1 MSNQEINKNHDEFD
15 NANPSLSATNN
26 DSPSTGSSPSTC
38 ASASTGSSASAST
51 SASQEGSQEPCQ
63 DQADSL
69 DAPQFH
75 ESHEP
80 GQELC
85 QESGQDSTLE
95 PSSNNPG
102 DTKDEPKLEATA
114 QAEATAVAC
123 ANGSQESNARDTA
136 EDTVAGAAK
145 VAVGPDKD
153 GAKSDVAKAKP
164 MVSDEAS
171 QIKIE
176 GQDQSGDDS
185 NSQMDNGASFKIGDD
200 VSKFTGRPHISAE
213 ENQALAKGNR
223 FFHKALESS
232 ARARGDHYEPY
243 SLPAHMRAALAQ
255 IDMESAQ
262 ERMEERKKALE
273 EQGLDSSN
281 VTLETN
287 ILSKLHNL
295 SAEEQEELARNKDM
309 QEHINAGGARFYGK
323 YQNLLNKQAQAKEE
337 SRIKILRNIKLMG
350 IVMLG
355 LVGYI
360 AYNHFMV
367 DRNADSIE
375 TLKASLP
382 LVIDE
387 HTTMVRIDDRN
398 NNNFKIYF
406 EKDPAIFADYDEH
419 QKEAALDQFVKN
431 APGLCKNQ
439 LLRSII
445 VSGKK
450 VTVLLEASD
459 RSFFREFSVDKCPS
473 KDDAS

>member
-26 DSPSTGSSPSTC
+26 DSPSTGSSTDAS
-38 ASASTGSSASAST
+38 ASASTGAR
-51 SASQEGSQEPCQ
+51 QEGNQEPGQ

-69 DAPQFH
+69 DAPQVH
-75 ESHEP
+75 E
-80 GQELC
+80 GQEL
-85 QESGQDSTLE
+85 GQDSSLE
-95 PSSNNPG
+95 PISNTPD
-102 DTKDEPKLEATA
+102 DTQDEPKVEATA
-114 QAEATAVAC
+114 QADVVA
-123 ANGSQESNARDTA
+123 AKDAA
-136 EDTVAGAAK
+136 VAGAAEVLPAA
-145 VAVGPDKD
+145 VATGERERERQRE
-153 GAKSDVAKAKP
+153 G
-164 MVSDEAS
+164 
-171 QIKIE
+171 E
-176 GQDQSGDDS
+176 GQGQSGDDS
-185 NSQMDNGASFKIGDD
+185 NSQMANGASFKIGDD

-232 ARARGDHYEPY
+232 ARARGEHYEPY

-287 ILSKLHNL
+287 SLSKLHNL

-309 QEHINAGGARFYGK
+309 QDHINAGGARFYGK

-337 SRIKILRNIKLMG
+337 SRLKLLRNVKLMG

-387 HTTMVRIDDRN
+387 HTSLVRIDDR

>member
-26 DSPSTGSSPSTC
+26 DSPSTGSSPSTGAS
-38 ASASTGSSASAST
+38 ASASTG
-51 SASQEGSQEPCQ
+51 ASQAVC
-63 DQADSL
+63 
-69 DAPQFH
+69 
-75 ESHEP
+75 
-80 GQELC
+80 QEL
-85 QESGQDSTLE
+85 GQDSTLE
-95 PSSNNPG
+95 PISNTPE
-102 DTKDEPKLEATA
+102 DTQDEPKVEATA
-114 QAEATAVAC
+114 QADVVA
-123 ANGSQESNARDTA
+123 AKDAA
-136 EDTVAGAAK
+136 VAGAAEVLPAA
-145 VAVGPDKD
+145 VATG
-153 GAKSDVAKAKP
+153 
-164 MVSDEAS
+164 ER
-171 QIKIE
+171 E
-176 GQDQSGDDS
+176 GEGQSGDDS
-185 NSQMDNGASFKIGDD
+185 NSQMANGASFKIGDD

-287 ILSKLHNL
+287 SLSKLHNL

-309 QEHINAGGARFYGK
+309 QDHINAGGARFYGK

-337 SRIKILRNIKLMG
+337 SRLKLLRNVKLMG

-387 HTTMVRIDDRN
+387 HTSMVRIDDR

>member
-26 DSPSTGSSPSTC
+26 DSPSTGSSASTGSSPSTGSSAG
-38 ASASTGSSASAST
+38 ASASTG
-51 SASQEGSQEPCQ
+51 ASQDGSQE
-63 DQADSL
+63 L
-69 DAPQFH
+69 
-75 ESHEP
+75 
-80 GQELC
+80 
-85 QESGQDSTLE
+85 GQDSTLE
-95 PSSNNPG
+95 PISNTPE
-102 DTKDEPKLEATA
+102 DTQDEPKVEATA
-114 QAEATAVAC
+114 QADAVA
-123 ANGSQESNARDTA
+123 AKDAA
-136 EDTVAGAAK
+136 VAGAAEGLADAVVEA
-145 VAVGPDKD
+145 VATGERE
-153 GAKSDVAKAKP
+153 G
-164 MVSDEAS
+164 
-171 QIKIE
+171 E
-176 GQDQSGDDS
+176 GQGQSGDDS
-185 NSQMDNGASFKIGDD
+185 NSQMANGASFKIGDD

-287 ILSKLHNL
+287 SLSKLHNL

-309 QEHINAGGARFYGK
+309 QDHINAGGARFYGK

-337 SRIKILRNIKLMG
+337 SRLKLLRNVKLMG

-387 HTTMVRIDDRN
+387 HTSMVRIDDR

>member
-26 DSPSTGSSPSTC
+26 DSPSTGSSASTG
-38 ASASTGSSASAST
+38 ASDSASTG
-51 SASQEGSQEPCQ
+51 ASQAGSQE
-63 DQADSL
+63 L
-69 DAPQFH
+69 
-75 ESHEP
+75 
-80 GQELC
+80 
-85 QESGQDSTLE
+85 GQDSTLE
-95 PSSNNPG
+95 PISNTPE
-102 DTKDEPKLEATA
+102 DTQDEPKVEATA
-114 QAEATAVAC
+114 QGETTAVAS
-123 ANGSQESNARDTA
+123 ANGTEESTA
-136 EDTVAGAAK
+136 ENTVAGAAEGLPAA
-145 VAVGPDKD
+145 VATGERE
-153 GAKSDVAKAKP
+153 G
-164 MVSDEAS
+164 
-171 QIKIE
+171 E
-176 GQDQSGDDS
+176 GQGQSGDDS
-185 NSQMDNGASFKIGDD
+185 NSQMANGASFKIGDD

-287 ILSKLHNL
+287 SLSKLHNL

-309 QEHINAGGARFYGK
+309 QDHINAGGARFYGK

-337 SRIKILRNIKLMG
+337 SRLKLLRNVKLMG

-387 HTTMVRIDDRN
+387 HTSMVRIDDR

>member
-26 DSPSTGSSPSTC
+26 DSPSTGSSPSPSTG
-38 ASASTGSSASAST
+38 ASDSASTG
-51 SASQEGSQEPCQ
+51 ASQEGSQE
-63 DQADSL
+63 L
-69 DAPQFH
+69 
-75 ESHEP
+75 
-80 GQELC
+80 
-85 QESGQDSTLE
+85 GQDSTLE
-95 PSSNNPG
+95 PISNTPE
-102 DTKDEPKLEATA
+102 DTQDEPKVEATA
-114 QAEATAVAC
+114 QADAVA
-123 ANGSQESNARDTA
+123 AKDAA
-136 EDTVAGAAK
+136 VAGAAEVLPAA
-145 VAVGPDKD
+145 VATGERE
-153 GAKSDVAKAKP
+153 G
-164 MVSDEAS
+164 
-171 QIKIE
+171 E
-176 GQDQSGDDS
+176 GQGQSGDDS
-185 NSQMDNGASFKIGDD
+185 NSQMANGASFKIGDD

-287 ILSKLHNL
+287 SLSKLHNL

-309 QEHINAGGARFYGK
+309 QDHINAGGARFYGK

-337 SRIKILRNIKLMG
+337 SRLKLLRNVKLMG

-387 HTTMVRIDDRN
+387 HTSMVRIDDR

>member
-26 DSPSTGSSPSTC
+26 DSPSTGSSPSASTSPSTGAS
-38 ASASTGSSASAST
+38 ASASTG
-51 SASQEGSQEPCQ
+51 ASQDGSQEP
-63 DQADSL
+63 
-69 DAPQFH
+69 
-75 ESHEP
+75 
-80 GQELC
+80 
-85 QESGQDSTLE
+85 GQDSTLE
-95 PSSNNPG
+95 PISNTPE
-102 DTKDEPKLEATA
+102 DTQDEPKVEATA
-114 QAEATAVAC
+114 QADAVA
-123 ANGSQESNARDTA
+123 AKDAA
-136 EDTVAGAAK
+136 VAGAA
-145 VAVGPDKD
+145 
-153 GAKSDVAKAKP
+153 
-164 MVSDEAS
+164 EAS
-171 QIKIE
+171 ADAVAEAVATGEREREGE
-176 GQDQSGDDS
+176 GQGQSGDDS
-185 NSQMDNGASFKIGDD
+185 NSQMANGASFKIGDD

-287 ILSKLHNL
+287 SLSKLHNL

-309 QEHINAGGARFYGK
+309 QDHINAGGARFYGK

-337 SRIKILRNIKLMG
+337 SRLKLLRNVKLMG

-387 HTTMVRIDDRN
+387 HTSMVRIDDR

>member
-26 DSPSTGSSPSTC
+26 DSPSTGSSPSPSPDAS
-38 ASASTGSSASAST
+38 ASASTGAR
-51 SASQEGSQEPCQ
+51 QEGSQE
-63 DQADSL
+63 L
-69 DAPQFH
+69 
-75 ESHEP
+75 
-80 GQELC
+80 
-85 QESGQDSTLE
+85 GQDSTLE
-95 PSSNNPG
+95 PISNTPE
-102 DTKDEPKLEATA
+102 DTQDEPKVEATA
-114 QAEATAVAC
+114 QADAVA
-123 ANGSQESNARDTA
+123 AKDAA
-136 EDTVAGAAK
+136 VAGAAEGLADA
-145 VAVGPDKD
+145 VAE
-153 GAKSDVAKAKP
+153 AVATG
-164 MVSDEAS
+164 EREG
-171 QIKIE
+171 E
-176 GQDQSGDDS
+176 GQGQSGDDS
-185 NSQMDNGASFKIGDD
+185 NSQMANGASFKIGDD

-232 ARARGDHYEPY
+232 ARARGEHYEPY

-287 ILSKLHNL
+287 SLSKLHNL

-309 QEHINAGGARFYGK
+309 QDHINAGGARFYGK

-337 SRIKILRNIKLMG
+337 SRLKLLRNVKLMG

-387 HTTMVRIDDRN
+387 HTSLVRIDDR

>member
-1 MSNQEINKNHDEFD
+1 
-15 NANPSLSATNN
+15 
-26 DSPSTGSSPSTC
+26 
-38 ASASTGSSASAST
+38 
-51 SASQEGSQEPCQ
+51 
-63 DQADSL
+63 
-69 DAPQFH
+69 
-75 ESHEP
+75 
-80 GQELC
+80 
-85 QESGQDSTLE
+85 
-95 PSSNNPG
+95 
-102 DTKDEPKLEATA
+102 
-114 QAEATAVAC
+114 
-123 ANGSQESNARDTA
+123 
-136 EDTVAGAAK
+136 
-145 VAVGPDKD
+145 
-153 GAKSDVAKAKP
+153 
-164 MVSDEAS
+164 
-171 QIKIE
+171 
-176 GQDQSGDDS
+176 
-185 NSQMDNGASFKIGDD
+185 
-200 VSKFTGRPHISAE
+200 
-213 ENQALAKGNR
+213 
-223 FFHKALESS
+223 
-232 ARARGDHYEPY
+232 
-243 SLPAHMRAALAQ
+243 MRAALAQ

-287 ILSKLHNL
+287 SLSKLHNL

-309 QEHINAGGARFYGK
+309 QDHINAGGARFYGK

-337 SRIKILRNIKLMG
+337 SRLKLLRNVKLMG

-387 HTTMVRIDDRN
+387 HTSMVRIDDR

>member
-26 DSPSTGSSPSTC
+26 DSPSTGSSASSSPSTG
-38 ASASTGSSASAST
+38 ASASTG
-51 SASQEGSQEPCQ
+51 ASQAVC
-63 DQADSL
+63 
-69 DAPQFH
+69 
-75 ESHEP
+75 
-80 GQELC
+80 QEL
-85 QESGQDSTLE
+85 GQDSTLE
-95 PSSNNPG
+95 PISNTPE
-102 DTKDEPKLEATA
+102 DTQDEPKVEATA
-114 QAEATAVAC
+114 QADAVA
-123 ANGSQESNARDTA
+123 AKDAA
-136 EDTVAGAAK
+136 VAGAA
-145 VAVGPDKD
+145 
-153 GAKSDVAKAKP
+153 
-164 MVSDEAS
+164 EAS
-171 QIKIE
+171 ADAVAEAVATGEREREGE
-176 GQDQSGDDS
+176 GQGQSGDDS
-185 NSQMDNGASFKIGDD
+185 NSQMANGASFKIGDD

-287 ILSKLHNL
+287 SLSKLHNL

-309 QEHINAGGARFYGK
+309 QDHINAGGARFYGK

-337 SRIKILRNIKLMG
+337 SRLKLLRNVKLMG

-387 HTTMVRIDDRN
+387 HTSMVRIDDR

>member
-26 DSPSTGSSPSTC
+26 DSPSTGSSASTG
-38 ASASTGSSASAST
+38 ASDSASTGASHD
-51 SASQEGSQEPCQ
+51 GSQE
-63 DQADSL
+63 L
-69 DAPQFH
+69 
-75 ESHEP
+75 
-80 GQELC
+80 
-85 QESGQDSTLE
+85 GQDSTLE
-95 PSSNNPG
+95 PISNTPE
-102 DTKDEPKLEATA
+102 DTQDEPKVEATA
-114 QAEATAVAC
+114 QADVVA
-123 ANGSQESNARDTA
+123 AKDAA
-136 EDTVAGAAK
+136 VAGAAEGSADA
-145 VAVGPDKD
+145 VAE
-153 GAKSDVAKAKP
+153 AVATG
-164 MVSDEAS
+164 EREREREG
-171 QIKIE
+171 E
-176 GQDQSGDDS
+176 GQGQSGDDS
-185 NSQMDNGASFKIGDD
+185 NSQMANGASFKIGDD

-287 ILSKLHNL
+287 SLSKLHNL

-309 QEHINAGGARFYGK
+309 QDHINAGGARFYGK

-337 SRIKILRNIKLMG
+337 SRLKLLRNVKLMG

-387 HTTMVRIDDRN
+387 HTSMVRIDDR

>member
-26 DSPSTGSSPSTC
+26 DSPSTGSSPSPSTG
-38 ASASTGSSASAST
+38 ASDSASTG
-51 SASQEGSQEPCQ
+51 ASQSGC
-63 DQADSL
+63 
-69 DAPQFH
+69 
-75 ESHEP
+75 
-80 GQELC
+80 QEL
-85 QESGQDSTLE
+85 GQDSSLE
-95 PSSNNPG
+95 PISNTPE
-102 DTKDEPKLEATA
+102 DTQDEPKVEATT
-114 QAEATAVAC
+114 QADVVA
-123 ANGSQESNARDTA
+123 AKDAA
-136 EDTVAGAAK
+136 VAGAAGGSAEA
-145 VAVGPDKD
+145 VAE
-153 GAKSDVAKAKP
+153 AVATG
-164 MVSDEAS
+164 EREG
-171 QIKIE
+171 E
-176 GQDQSGDDS
+176 GQGQSGEDG
-185 NSQMDNGASFKIGDD
+185 NSQMANGASFKIGDD

-287 ILSKLHNL
+287 SLSKLHNL

-309 QEHINAGGARFYGK
+309 QDHINAGGARFYGK

-337 SRIKILRNIKLMG
+337 SRLKLLRNVKLMG

-387 HTTMVRIDDRN
+387 HTSMVRIDDR

>member
-26 DSPSTGSSPSTC
+26 DSPSTGSSASSSTG
-38 ASASTGSSASAST
+38 ASASTG
-51 SASQEGSQEPCQ
+51 ASQQGSQE
-63 DQADSL
+63 L
-69 DAPQFH
+69 
-75 ESHEP
+75 
-80 GQELC
+80 
-85 QESGQDSTLE
+85 GQDSTLE
-95 PSSNNPG
+95 PISNTPE
-102 DTKDEPKLEATA
+102 DTQDEPKVEATA
-114 QAEATAVAC
+114 QAEATVVAS
-123 ANGSQESNARDTA
+123 ANGTAESTAKDTA
-136 EDTVAGAAK
+136 AGAADVLPAA
-145 VAVGPDKD
+145 VATGECLREGD
-153 GAKSDVAKAKP
+153 G
-164 MVSDEAS
+164 
-171 QIKIE
+171 Q
-176 GQDQSGDDS
+176 GQSGDAS

-287 ILSKLHNL
+287 SLSKLHNL

-309 QEHINAGGARFYGK
+309 QDHINAGGARFYGK

-337 SRIKILRNIKLMG
+337 SRIKLLRNVKLMG

-387 HTTMVRIDDRN
+387 HTSMVRIDDR

>member
-26 DSPSTGSSPSTC
+26 DSPSTGSSPSASPSPSTGAS
-38 ASASTGSSASAST
+38 ASASTG
-51 SASQEGSQEPCQ
+51 ASQAVC
-63 DQADSL
+63 
-69 DAPQFH
+69 
-75 ESHEP
+75 
-80 GQELC
+80 QEL
-85 QESGQDSTLE
+85 GQDSTLE
-95 PSSNNPG
+95 PISNTPE
-102 DTKDEPKLEATA
+102 DTQDEPKVEATA
-114 QAEATAVAC
+114 QADAVA
-123 ANGSQESNARDTA
+123 AKDAA
-136 EDTVAGAAK
+136 VAGAA
-145 VAVGPDKD
+145 
-153 GAKSDVAKAKP
+153 
-164 MVSDEAS
+164 EAS
-171 QIKIE
+171 ADAVAEAVATGERERE
-176 GQDQSGDDS
+176 GDGQEQS
-185 NSQMDNGASFKIGDD
+185 MANGASFKIGDD

-232 ARARGDHYEPY
+232 ARARGEHYEPY

-262 ERMEERKKALE
+262 ERMVERKKALE

-287 ILSKLHNL
+287 SLSKLHNL

-309 QEHINAGGARFYGK
+309 QDHINAGGARFYGK

-337 SRIKILRNIKLMG
+337 SRIKLLRNVKLMG

-387 HTTMVRIDDRN
+387 HTSMVRIDDR

>member
-26 DSPSTGSSPSTC
+26 DSPSTGSSASTG
-38 ASASTGSSASAST
+38 ASDSASTG
-51 SASQEGSQEPCQ
+51 ASQEGSQE
-63 DQADSL
+63 L
-69 DAPQFH
+69 
-75 ESHEP
+75 
-80 GQELC
+80 
-85 QESGQDSTLE
+85 GQDSTLE
-95 PSSNNPG
+95 PISNTPE
-102 DTKDEPKLEATA
+102 DTQDEPKVEATA
-114 QAEATAVAC
+114 QADAVA
-123 ANGSQESNARDTA
+123 AKDAA
-136 EDTVAGAAK
+136 VAGAA
-145 VAVGPDKD
+145 
-153 GAKSDVAKAKP
+153 
-164 MVSDEAS
+164 EAS
-171 QIKIE
+171 ADAVAEAVATGERERQREGE
-176 GQDQSGDDS
+176 GQGQSGDDS
-185 NSQMDNGASFKIGDD
+185 NSQMANGASFKIGDD

-287 ILSKLHNL
+287 SLSKLHNL

-309 QEHINAGGARFYGK
+309 QDHINAGGARFYGK

-337 SRIKILRNIKLMG
+337 SRLKLLRNVKLMG

-387 HTTMVRIDDRN
+387 HTSMVRIDDR

>member
-26 DSPSTGSSPSTC
+26 DSPSTGSSASASPSTG
-38 ASASTGSSASAST
+38 ASDSASTG
-51 SASQEGSQEPCQ
+51 ASQSGC
-63 DQADSL
+63 
-69 DAPQFH
+69 
-75 ESHEP
+75 
-80 GQELC
+80 QEL
-85 QESGQDSTLE
+85 GQDSSLE
-95 PSSNNPG
+95 PISNTPE
-102 DTKDEPKLEATA
+102 DTQDEPKVEATA
-114 QAEATAVAC
+114 QADVVA
-123 ANGSQESNARDTA
+123 AKDAA
-136 EDTVAGAAK
+136 VAGAAGGSAEA
-145 VAVGPDKD
+145 VAE
-153 GAKSDVAKAKP
+153 AVATG
-164 MVSDEAS
+164 EREG
-171 QIKIE
+171 E
-176 GQDQSGDDS
+176 GQGQSGDDS
-185 NSQMDNGASFKIGDD
+185 NSQMANGASFKIGDD

-287 ILSKLHNL
+287 SLSKLHNL

-309 QEHINAGGARFYGK
+309 QDHINAGGARFYGK

-337 SRIKILRNIKLMG
+337 SRLKLLRNVKLMG

-387 HTTMVRIDDRN
+387 HTSMVRIDDR

>member
-26 DSPSTGSSPSTC
+26 DSPSTGSSASASTSPSTGAS
-38 ASASTGSSASAST
+38 ASASTG
-51 SASQEGSQEPCQ
+51 ASQDGSQE
-63 DQADSL
+63 L
-69 DAPQFH
+69 
-75 ESHEP
+75 
-80 GQELC
+80 
-85 QESGQDSTLE
+85 GQDSTLE
-95 PSSNNPG
+95 PISNTPE
-102 DTKDEPKLEATA
+102 DTQDEPKVEATA
-114 QAEATAVAC
+114 QADAVA
-123 ANGSQESNARDTA
+123 AKDAA
-136 EDTVAGAAK
+136 VAGAA
-145 VAVGPDKD
+145 
-153 GAKSDVAKAKP
+153 
-164 MVSDEAS
+164 EAS
-171 QIKIE
+171 ADAVAEAVATGEREREREGE
-176 GQDQSGDDS
+176 GQGQSGDDS
-185 NSQMDNGASFKIGDD
+185 NSQMANGASFKIGDD

-287 ILSKLHNL
+287 SLSKLHNL

-309 QEHINAGGARFYGK
+309 QDHINAGGARFYGK

-337 SRIKILRNIKLMG
+337 SRLKLLRNVKLMG

-387 HTTMVRIDDRN
+387 HTSMVRIDDR

-419 QKEAALDQFVKN
+419 QKEAVLDQFVKN

>member
-26 DSPSTGSSPSTC
+26 DSPSTGSSPSPSTG
-38 ASASTGSSASAST
+38 ASDSASTG
-51 SASQEGSQEPCQ
+51 ASQEGSQE
-63 DQADSL
+63 L
-69 DAPQFH
+69 
-75 ESHEP
+75 
-80 GQELC
+80 
-85 QESGQDSTLE
+85 GQDSILE
-95 PSSNNPG
+95 PISNTPE
-102 DTKDEPKLEATA
+102 DTQDEPKVEATA
-114 QAEATAVAC
+114 QGETTAVAS
-123 ANGSQESNARDTA
+123 ANGTEESTA
-136 EDTVAGAAK
+136 ENTVAGAAEVLPAA
-145 VAVGPDKD
+145 VATGERE
-153 GAKSDVAKAKP
+153 G
-164 MVSDEAS
+164 
-171 QIKIE
+171 E
-176 GQDQSGDDS
+176 GQGQSGDDI
-185 NSQMDNGASFKIGDD
+185 NSQMANGGASFKIGDD

-287 ILSKLHNL
+287 SLSKLHNL

-309 QEHINAGGARFYGK
+309 QDHINAGGARFYGK

-337 SRIKILRNIKLMG
+337 SRLKLLRNVKLMG

-387 HTTMVRIDDRN
+387 HTSMVRIDDR

>member
-26 DSPSTGSSPSTC
+26 DSPSTGSSPSP
-38 ASASTGSSASAST
+38 SQSTGSSASPGASAST
-51 SASQEGSQEPCQ
+51 GASQQGSQE
-63 DQADSL
+63 L
-69 DAPQFH
+69 
-75 ESHEP
+75 
-80 GQELC
+80 
-85 QESGQDSTLE
+85 GQDSTLE
-95 PSSNNPG
+95 PISNTSE
-102 DTKDEPKLEATA
+102 DTQDEPKVEATA
-114 QAEATAVAC
+114 QADAVA
-123 ANGSQESNARDTA
+123 AKDAA
-136 EDTVAGAAK
+136 VAGAA
-145 VAVGPDKD
+145 
-153 GAKSDVAKAKP
+153 
-164 MVSDEAS
+164 EAS
-171 QIKIE
+171 AEALAEAVATGEREGE
-176 GQDQSGDDS
+176 GQGQSGDDS

-232 ARARGDHYEPY
+232 ARARGDNYEPY

-287 ILSKLHNL
+287 SLSKLHNL

-309 QEHINAGGARFYGK
+309 QDHINAGGARFYGK

-337 SRIKILRNIKLMG
+337 SRIKLLRNVKLMG

-387 HTTMVRIDDRN
+387 HTSMVRIDDR

>member
-1 MSNQEINKNHDEFD
+1 M
-15 NANPSLSATNN
+15 
-26 DSPSTGSSPSTC
+26 
-38 ASASTGSSASAST
+38 
-51 SASQEGSQEPCQ
+51 
-63 DQADSL
+63 
-69 DAPQFH
+69 
-75 ESHEP
+75 
-80 GQELC
+80 
-85 QESGQDSTLE
+85 
-95 PSSNNPG
+95 
-102 DTKDEPKLEATA
+102 
-114 QAEATAVAC
+114 AEAVVT
-123 ANGSQESNARDTA
+123 GER
-136 EDTVAGAAK
+136 EREREREG
-145 VAVGPDKD
+145 
-153 GAKSDVAKAKP
+153 
-164 MVSDEAS
+164 
-171 QIKIE
+171 E
-176 GQDQSGDDS
+176 GQGQSGDDS
-185 NSQMDNGASFKIGDD
+185 NSQMANGASFKIGDD

-287 ILSKLHNL
+287 SLSKLHNL

-309 QEHINAGGARFYGK
+309 QDHINAGGARFYGK

-337 SRIKILRNIKLMG
+337 SRLKLLRNVKLMG

-387 HTTMVRIDDRN
+387 HTSMVRIDDR

>member
-26 DSPSTGSSPSTC
+26 DSPSTGSSPSPSTG
-38 ASASTGSSASAST
+38 ASDSASTG
-51 SASQEGSQEPCQ
+51 ASQDGSQE
-63 DQADSL
+63 L
-69 DAPQFH
+69 
-75 ESHEP
+75 
-80 GQELC
+80 
-85 QESGQDSTLE
+85 GQDSTLE
-95 PSSNNPG
+95 PISNTPE
-102 DTKDEPKLEATA
+102 DTQDEPKVEATA
-114 QAEATAVAC
+114 QADAVA
-123 ANGSQESNARDTA
+123 AKDAA
-136 EDTVAGAAK
+136 VAGAA
-145 VAVGPDKD
+145 
-153 GAKSDVAKAKP
+153 
-164 MVSDEAS
+164 EAS
-171 QIKIE
+171 ADAVAEAVATGEREREGE
-176 GQDQSGDDS
+176 GQGQSGDDS
-185 NSQMDNGASFKIGDD
+185 NSQMANGASFKIGDD

-287 ILSKLHNL
+287 SLSKLHNL

-309 QEHINAGGARFYGK
+309 QDHINAGGARFYGK

-337 SRIKILRNIKLMG
+337 SRLKLLRNVKLMG

-387 HTTMVRIDDRN
+387 HTSMVRIDDR

>member
-26 DSPSTGSSPSTC
+26 DSPSTGSS
-38 ASASTGSSASAST
+38 ASAST
-51 SASQEGSQEPCQ
+51 SPSTGASDSASTGASQEGSQE
-63 DQADSL
+63 L
-69 DAPQFH
+69 
-75 ESHEP
+75 
-80 GQELC
+80 
-85 QESGQDSTLE
+85 GQDSTLE
-95 PSSNNPG
+95 PISNTPE
-102 DTKDEPKLEATA
+102 DTQDEPKVEATA
-114 QAEATAVAC
+114 QADVVA
-123 ANGSQESNARDTA
+123 AKDAA
-136 EDTVAGAAK
+136 VAGAAEGSADA
-145 VAVGPDKD
+145 VAE
-153 GAKSDVAKAKP
+153 AVATG
-164 MVSDEAS
+164 EREREREG
-171 QIKIE
+171 E
-176 GQDQSGDDS
+176 GQGQSGDDS
-185 NSQMDNGASFKIGDD
+185 NSQMANGASFKIGDD

-287 ILSKLHNL
+287 SLSKLHNL

-309 QEHINAGGARFYGK
+309 QDHINAGGARFYGK

-337 SRIKILRNIKLMG
+337 SRLKLLRNVKLMG

-387 HTTMVRIDDRN
+387 HTSMVRIDDR

>member
-26 DSPSTGSSPSTC
+26 DSPSTGSSAGAS
-38 ASASTGSSASAST
+38 ASASTG
-51 SASQEGSQEPCQ
+51 ASQDGSQE
-63 DQADSL
+63 L
-69 DAPQFH
+69 
-75 ESHEP
+75 
-80 GQELC
+80 
-85 QESGQDSTLE
+85 GQDSTLE
-95 PSSNNPG
+95 PISNTPE
-102 DTKDEPKLEATA
+102 DTQDEPKVEATA
-114 QAEATAVAC
+114 QADVVA
-123 ANGSQESNARDTA
+123 AKDAA
-136 EDTVAGAAK
+136 VAGAAEVLPAA
-145 VAVGPDKD
+145 VAT
-153 GAKSDVAKAKP
+153 GAR
-164 MVSDEAS
+164 EG
-171 QIKIE
+171 E
-176 GQDQSGDDS
+176 GQGQSGDDS
-185 NSQMDNGASFKIGDD
+185 NSQMANGASFKIGDD

-287 ILSKLHNL
+287 SLSKLHNL

-309 QEHINAGGARFYGK
+309 QDHINAGGARFYGK

-337 SRIKILRNIKLMG
+337 SRLKLLRNVKLMG

-387 HTTMVRIDDRN
+387 HTSMVRIDDR

-419 QKEAALDQFVKN
+419 QKEAVLDQFVKN

>member
-26 DSPSTGSSPSTC
+26 DSPSTGSSASTG
-38 ASASTGSSASAST
+38 ASDSASTG
-51 SASQEGSQEPCQ
+51 ASQSGC
-63 DQADSL
+63 
-69 DAPQFH
+69 
-75 ESHEP
+75 
-80 GQELC
+80 QEL
-85 QESGQDSTLE
+85 GQDSTLE
-95 PSSNNPG
+95 PISNTPE
-102 DTKDEPKLEATA
+102 DTQDEPKVEATA
-114 QAEATAVAC
+114 QADAVA
-123 ANGSQESNARDTA
+123 AKDAA
-136 EDTVAGAAK
+136 VAGAA
-145 VAVGPDKD
+145 
-153 GAKSDVAKAKP
+153 
-164 MVSDEAS
+164 EAS
-171 QIKIE
+171 ADAVAEAVATGEREREGE
-176 GQDQSGDDS
+176 GQGQSGDDS
-185 NSQMDNGASFKIGDD
+185 NSQMANGASFKIGDD

-287 ILSKLHNL
+287 SLSKLHNL

-309 QEHINAGGARFYGK
+309 QDHINAGGARFYGK

-337 SRIKILRNIKLMG
+337 SRLKLLRNVKLMG

-387 HTTMVRIDDRN
+387 HTSMVRIDDR

>member
-26 DSPSTGSSPSTC
+26 DSPSTGSSASSSPSTGAS
-38 ASASTGSSASAST
+38 ASASTG
-51 SASQEGSQEPCQ
+51 ASQDGSQE
-63 DQADSL
+63 L
-69 DAPQFH
+69 
-75 ESHEP
+75 
-80 GQELC
+80 
-85 QESGQDSTLE
+85 GQDSTLE
-95 PSSNNPG
+95 PISNTPE
-102 DTKDEPKLEATA
+102 DTQDEPKVEATA
-114 QAEATAVAC
+114 QADAVA
-123 ANGSQESNARDTA
+123 AKDAA
-136 EDTVAGAAK
+136 VAGAA
-145 VAVGPDKD
+145 
-153 GAKSDVAKAKP
+153 
-164 MVSDEAS
+164 EAS
-171 QIKIE
+171 ADAVAEAVATGEREREGE
-176 GQDQSGDDS
+176 GQGQSGDDS
-185 NSQMDNGASFKIGDD
+185 NSQMANGASFKIGDD

-287 ILSKLHNL
+287 SLSKLHNL

-309 QEHINAGGARFYGK
+309 QDHINAGGARFYGK

-337 SRIKILRNIKLMG
+337 SRLKLLRNVKLMG

-387 HTTMVRIDDRN
+387 HTSMVRIDDR

>member
-26 DSPSTGSSPSTC
+26 DSPSTGSS
-38 ASASTGSSASAST
+38 ASAST
-51 SASQEGSQEPCQ
+51 SPSTGASDSASTGASQEGSQE
-63 DQADSL
+63 L
-69 DAPQFH
+69 
-75 ESHEP
+75 
-80 GQELC
+80 
-85 QESGQDSTLE
+85 GQDSTLE
-95 PSSNNPG
+95 PISNTPE
-102 DTKDEPKLEATA
+102 DTQDEPKVEATA
-114 QAEATAVAC
+114 QADVVA
-123 ANGSQESNARDTA
+123 AKDAA
-136 EDTVAGAAK
+136 VAGAAEGSADA
-145 VAVGPDKD
+145 VAE
-153 GAKSDVAKAKP
+153 AVATG
-164 MVSDEAS
+164 ERER
-171 QIKIE
+171 QREGE
-176 GQDQSGDDS
+176 GQGQSGDDS
-185 NSQMDNGASFKIGDD
+185 NSQMANGASFKIGDD

-287 ILSKLHNL
+287 SLSKLHNL

-309 QEHINAGGARFYGK
+309 QDHINAGGARFYGK

-337 SRIKILRNIKLMG
+337 SRLKLLRNVKLMG

-387 HTTMVRIDDRN
+387 HTSMVRIDDR

>member
-26 DSPSTGSSPSTC
+26 DSPSTGSSPSASTG
-38 ASASTGSSASAST
+38 ASDSASTG
-51 SASQEGSQEPCQ
+51 ASQDGSQE
-63 DQADSL
+63 L
-69 DAPQFH
+69 
-75 ESHEP
+75 
-80 GQELC
+80 
-85 QESGQDSTLE
+85 GQDSTLE
-95 PSSNNPG
+95 PISNTPE
-102 DTKDEPKLEATA
+102 DTQDEPKVEATA
-114 QAEATAVAC
+114 QADAVA
-123 ANGSQESNARDTA
+123 AKDAA
-136 EDTVAGAAK
+136 VAGAA
-145 VAVGPDKD
+145 
-153 GAKSDVAKAKP
+153 
-164 MVSDEAS
+164 EAS
-171 QIKIE
+171 ADAVAE
-176 GQDQSGDDS
+176 AVATGERESGGQGQSGDDS
-185 NSQMDNGASFKIGDD
+185 NSQMANGASFKIGDD

-281 VTLETN
+281 VTLEIN
-287 ILSKLHNL
+287 SLSKLHNL

-309 QEHINAGGARFYGK
+309 QDHINAGGARFYGK

-337 SRIKILRNIKLMG
+337 SRLKLLRNVKLMG

-387 HTTMVRIDDRN
+387 HTSMVRIDDR

>member
-26 DSPSTGSSPSTC
+26 DSPSTGSSAGAS
-38 ASASTGSSASAST
+38 ASASTG
-51 SASQEGSQEPCQ
+51 ASQDGSQE
-63 DQADSL
+63 L
-69 DAPQFH
+69 
-75 ESHEP
+75 
-80 GQELC
+80 
-85 QESGQDSTLE
+85 GQDSTLE
-95 PSSNNPG
+95 PISNTPE
-102 DTKDEPKLEATA
+102 DTQDEPKVEATA
-114 QAEATAVAC
+114 QADVVA
-123 ANGSQESNARDTA
+123 AKDAA
-136 EDTVAGAAK
+136 VAGAAEVLPAA
-145 VAVGPDKD
+145 VATGERE
-153 GAKSDVAKAKP
+153 G
-164 MVSDEAS
+164 
-171 QIKIE
+171 E
-176 GQDQSGDDS
+176 GQGQSGDDS
-185 NSQMDNGASFKIGDD
+185 NSQMANGASFKIGDD

-287 ILSKLHNL
+287 SLSKLHNL

-309 QEHINAGGARFYGK
+309 QDHINAGGARFYGK

-337 SRIKILRNIKLMG
+337 SRLKLLRNVKLMG

-387 HTTMVRIDDRN
+387 HTSMVRIDDR

-419 QKEAALDQFVKN
+419 QKEVALDQFVKN

>member
-26 DSPSTGSSPSTC
+26 DSPSTGSSPSPSTG
-38 ASASTGSSASAST
+38 ASDSASTG
-51 SASQEGSQEPCQ
+51 ASQSGC
-63 DQADSL
+63 
-69 DAPQFH
+69 
-75 ESHEP
+75 
-80 GQELC
+80 QEL
-85 QESGQDSTLE
+85 GQDSSLE
-95 PSSNNPG
+95 PISNTPE
-102 DTKDEPKLEATA
+102 DTQDEPKVEATA
-114 QAEATAVAC
+114 QADVVA
-123 ANGSQESNARDTA
+123 AKDAA
-136 EDTVAGAAK
+136 VAGAAGGSAEA
-145 VAVGPDKD
+145 VAEAVATGEREGD
-153 GAKSDVAKAKP
+153 GQ
-164 MVSDEAS
+164 E
-171 QIKIE
+171 
-176 GQDQSGDDS
+176 QS
-185 NSQMDNGASFKIGDD
+185 MANGASFKIGDD

-287 ILSKLHNL
+287 SLSKLHNL

-309 QEHINAGGARFYGK
+309 QDHINAGGARFYGK

-337 SRIKILRNIKLMG
+337 SRLKLLRNVKLMG

-387 HTTMVRIDDRN
+387 HTSMVRIDDR

>member
-26 DSPSTGSSPSTC
+26 DSPSTGSSPSPSTG
-38 ASASTGSSASAST
+38 ASDSASTG
-51 SASQEGSQEPCQ
+51 ASQEGSQE
-63 DQADSL
+63 L
-69 DAPQFH
+69 
-75 ESHEP
+75 
-80 GQELC
+80 
-85 QESGQDSTLE
+85 GQDSILE
-95 PSSNNPG
+95 PISNTPE
-102 DTKDEPKLEATA
+102 DTQDEPKVETTA
-114 QAEATAVAC
+114 QADAVA
-123 ANGSQESNARDTA
+123 AKDVV
-136 EDTVAGAAK
+136 VAGAAEGSADA
-145 VAVGPDKD
+145 VAE
-153 GAKSDVAKAKP
+153 AVATG
-164 MVSDEAS
+164 EREG
-171 QIKIE
+171 E
-176 GQDQSGDDS
+176 GQGQSGDDS
-185 NSQMDNGASFKIGDD
+185 NSQMANGASFKIGDD

-232 ARARGDHYEPY
+232 ARARGEHYEPY

-287 ILSKLHNL
+287 SLSKLHNL

-309 QEHINAGGARFYGK
+309 QDHINAGGARFYGK

-337 SRIKILRNIKLMG
+337 SRLKLLRNVKLMG

-387 HTTMVRIDDRN
+387 HTSMVRIDDR

>member
-26 DSPSTGSSPSTC
+26 DSPSTGSSPSP
-38 ASASTGSSASAST
+38 SQSTGSSASPGASAST
-51 SASQEGSQEPCQ
+51 GASQQGSQE
-63 DQADSL
+63 L
-69 DAPQFH
+69 
-75 ESHEP
+75 
-80 GQELC
+80 
-85 QESGQDSTLE
+85 GQDSTLE
-95 PSSNNPG
+95 PISNTSE
-102 DTKDEPKLEATA
+102 DTQDEPKVEATA
-114 QAEATAVAC
+114 QADAVA
-123 ANGSQESNARDTA
+123 AKDAA
-136 EDTVAGAAK
+136 VAGAA
-145 VAVGPDKD
+145 
-153 GAKSDVAKAKP
+153 
-164 MVSDEAS
+164 EAS
-171 QIKIE
+171 AEALAEAVATGEREGE
-176 GQDQSGDDS
+176 GQGQSGDDS
-185 NSQMDNGASFKIGDD
+185 NSQMTNGASFKIGDD

-232 ARARGDHYEPY
+232 ARARGDNYEPY

-287 ILSKLHNL
+287 SLSKLHNL

-309 QEHINAGGARFYGK
+309 QDHINAGGARFYGK

-337 SRIKILRNIKLMG
+337 SRIKLLRNVKLMG

-387 HTTMVRIDDRN
+387 HTSMVRIDDR

>member
-26 DSPSTGSSPSTC
+26 DSPSTGSSPSTGAS
-38 ASASTGSSASAST
+38 ASASTG
-51 SASQEGSQEPCQ
+51 ASQDGSQE
-63 DQADSL
+63 L
-69 DAPQFH
+69 
-75 ESHEP
+75 
-80 GQELC
+80 
-85 QESGQDSTLE
+85 GQDSTLE
-95 PSSNNPG
+95 PISNTPE
-102 DTKDEPKLEATA
+102 DTQDEPKVEATA
-114 QAEATAVAC
+114 QADVVA
-123 ANGSQESNARDTA
+123 AKDAA
-136 EDTVAGAAK
+136 VAGAAEGSADA
-145 VAVGPDKD
+145 VAE
-153 GAKSDVAKAKP
+153 A
-164 MVSDEAS
+164 EAS
-171 QIKIE
+171 GGDKGD
-176 GQDQSGDDS
+176 GQEQS
-185 NSQMDNGASFKIGDD
+185 MANGASFKIGDD

-287 ILSKLHNL
+287 SLSKLHNL

-309 QEHINAGGARFYGK
+309 QDHINAGGARFYGK

-337 SRIKILRNIKLMG
+337 SRLKLLRNVKLMG

-387 HTTMVRIDDRN
+387 HTSMVRIDDR

>member
-26 DSPSTGSSPSTC
+26 DSPSTGSSPSPSTG
-38 ASASTGSSASAST
+38 ASDSASTG
-51 SASQEGSQEPCQ
+51 ASQEGSQE
-63 DQADSL
+63 L
-69 DAPQFH
+69 
-75 ESHEP
+75 
-80 GQELC
+80 
-85 QESGQDSTLE
+85 GQDSTLE
-95 PSSNNPG
+95 PISNTPE
-102 DTKDEPKLEATA
+102 DTQDEPKVEATA
-114 QAEATAVAC
+114 QADAVA
-123 ANGSQESNARDTA
+123 AKDAA
-136 EDTVAGAAK
+136 VAGAA
-145 VAVGPDKD
+145 
-153 GAKSDVAKAKP
+153 
-164 MVSDEAS
+164 EAS
-171 QIKIE
+171 ADAVAEAVATGEREREGE
-176 GQDQSGDDS
+176 GQGQSGDDS
-185 NSQMDNGASFKIGDD
+185 NSQMANGASFKIGDD

-287 ILSKLHNL
+287 SLSKLHNL

-309 QEHINAGGARFYGK
+309 QDHINAGGARFYGK

-337 SRIKILRNIKLMG
+337 SRLKLLRNVKLMG

-387 HTTMVRIDDRN
+387 HTSMVRIDDR

>member
-26 DSPSTGSSPSTC
+26 DSPSTGSSPSPSTG
-38 ASASTGSSASAST
+38 ASDSASTG
-51 SASQEGSQEPCQ
+51 ASQEGSQE
-63 DQADSL
+63 L
-69 DAPQFH
+69 
-75 ESHEP
+75 
-80 GQELC
+80 
-85 QESGQDSTLE
+85 GQDSTLE
-95 PSSNNPG
+95 PISNTPE
-102 DTKDEPKLEATA
+102 DTQDEPKVEATA
-114 QAEATAVAC
+114 QADVVA
-123 ANGSQESNARDTA
+123 AKDAA
-136 EDTVAGAAK
+136 VAGAAEVLPAA
-145 VAVGPDKD
+145 VATGERE
-153 GAKSDVAKAKP
+153 G
-164 MVSDEAS
+164 
-171 QIKIE
+171 E
-176 GQDQSGDDS
+176 GQGQSGDDS
-185 NSQMDNGASFKIGDD
+185 NSQMANGASFKIGDD

-287 ILSKLHNL
+287 SLSKLHNL

-309 QEHINAGGARFYGK
+309 QDHINAGGARFYGK

-337 SRIKILRNIKLMG
+337 SRLKLLRNVKLMG

-387 HTTMVRIDDRN
+387 HTSMVRIDDR

>member
-26 DSPSTGSSPSTC
+26 DSPSTGSSPSPSTG
-38 ASASTGSSASAST
+38 ASDSASTG
-51 SASQEGSQEPCQ
+51 ASQEGSQE
-63 DQADSL
+63 L
-69 DAPQFH
+69 
-75 ESHEP
+75 
-80 GQELC
+80 
-85 QESGQDSTLE
+85 GQDSTLE
-95 PSSNNPG
+95 PISNTPE
-102 DTKDEPKLEATA
+102 DTQDEPKVEATA
-114 QAEATAVAC
+114 QADVVA
-123 ANGSQESNARDTA
+123 AKDAA
-136 EDTVAGAAK
+136 VAGAAEGSADA
-145 VAVGPDKD
+145 VAE
-153 GAKSDVAKAKP
+153 AVATG
-164 MVSDEAS
+164 EREREREG
-171 QIKIE
+171 E
-176 GQDQSGDDS
+176 GQGQSGDDS
-185 NSQMDNGASFKIGDD
+185 NSQMANGASFKIGDD

-287 ILSKLHNL
+287 SLSKLHNL

-309 QEHINAGGARFYGK
+309 QDHINAGGARFYGK

-337 SRIKILRNIKLMG
+337 SRLKLLRNVKLMG

-387 HTTMVRIDDRN
+387 HTSMVRIDDR

>member
-26 DSPSTGSSPSTC
+26 DSPSTGSSASSSASPSTC
-38 ASASTGSSASAST
+38 ASAGTGS
-51 SASQEGSQEPCQ
+51 SQEGSQE
-63 DQADSL
+63 L
-69 DAPQFH
+69 
-75 ESHEP
+75 
-80 GQELC
+80 
-85 QESGQDSTLE
+85 GQDSTLE
-95 PSSNNPG
+95 PISNTPE
-102 DTKDEPKLEATA
+102 DTQDEPKVEATA
-114 QAEATAVAC
+114 QADAVA
-123 ANGSQESNARDTA
+123 AKDVV
-136 EDTVAGAAK
+136 VAGAAEGSADA
-145 VAVGPDKD
+145 VAE
-153 GAKSDVAKAKP
+153 AVATG
-164 MVSDEAS
+164 EREG
-171 QIKIE
+171 E
-176 GQDQSGDDS
+176 GQGQSGDDS
-185 NSQMDNGASFKIGDD
+185 NSQMANGASFKIGDD

-287 ILSKLHNL
+287 SLSKLHNL

-309 QEHINAGGARFYGK
+309 QDHINAGGARFYGK

-337 SRIKILRNIKLMG
+337 SRIKLLRNVKLMG

-387 HTTMVRIDDRN
+387 HTSMVRIDDR

-406 EKDPAIFADYDEH
+406 EKDPAIFADYDKH

>member
-26 DSPSTGSSPSTC
+26 DSPSTGSSPSTDAS
-38 ASASTGSSASAST
+38 ASASTGAN
-51 SASQEGSQEPCQ
+51 QQGIQEPGQ

-69 DAPQFH
+69 DAPQVH
-75 ESHEP
+75 E
-80 GQELC
+80 GQEL
-85 QESGQDSTLE
+85 GQDSSLE
-95 PSSNNPG
+95 PISNTPE
-102 DTKDEPKLEATA
+102 DTQDEPKVEATA
-114 QAEATAVAC
+114 QAEATAVAS
-123 ANGSQESNARDTA
+123 ANGTEESTA
-136 EDTVAGAAK
+136 EDTVAGAAEVLPAA
-145 VAVGPDKD
+145 VATGERQRE
-153 GAKSDVAKAKP
+153 G
-164 MVSDEAS
+164 
-171 QIKIE
+171 E
-176 GQDQSGDDS
+176 GQGQSGDDS
-185 NSQMDNGASFKIGDD
+185 NSQMANGASFKIGDD

-232 ARARGDHYEPY
+232 ARARGEHYEPY

-287 ILSKLHNL
+287 SLSKLHNL

-309 QEHINAGGARFYGK
+309 QDHINAGGARFYGK

-337 SRIKILRNIKLMG
+337 SRLKLLRNVKLMG

-387 HTTMVRIDDRN
+387 HTTMVRIDDR

-450 VTVLLEASD
+450 VTVLLESSD

>member
-26 DSPSTGSSPSTC
+26 DSPSTGSSPSPSPSASASTDAS
-38 ASASTGSSASAST
+38 ASASTGAR
-51 SASQEGSQEPCQ
+51 QEGNQEPGQ

-69 DAPQFH
+69 DAPQVH
-75 ESHEP
+75 E
-80 GQELC
+80 GQELD
-85 QESGQDSTLE
+85 QDSTLE
-95 PSSNNPG
+95 PISNTPE
-102 DTKDEPKLEATA
+102 DTQDEPKVEATA
-114 QAEATAVAC
+114 QAEATAVAS
-123 ANGSQESNARDTA
+123 ANGTEESTA
-136 EDTVAGAAK
+136 EDTVAGAAEVLPAA
-145 VAVGPDKD
+145 VATGERERERQRE
-153 GAKSDVAKAKP
+153 G
-164 MVSDEAS
+164 
-171 QIKIE
+171 E
-176 GQDQSGDDS
+176 GQGQSGDDS
-185 NSQMDNGASFKIGDD
+185 NSQMANGASFKIGDD

-232 ARARGDHYEPY
+232 ARARGEHYEPY

-287 ILSKLHNL
+287 SLSKLHNL

-309 QEHINAGGARFYGK
+309 QDHINAGGARFYGK

-337 SRIKILRNIKLMG
+337 SRLKLLRNVKLMG

-387 HTTMVRIDDRN
+387 HTTMVRIDDR

>member
-26 DSPSTGSSPSTC
+26 DSPSTGSSAGAS
-38 ASASTGSSASAST
+38 ASASTG
-51 SASQEGSQEPCQ
+51 ASQDGSQE
-63 DQADSL
+63 L
-69 DAPQFH
+69 
-75 ESHEP
+75 
-80 GQELC
+80 
-85 QESGQDSTLE
+85 GQDSTLE
-95 PSSNNPG
+95 PISNTPE
-102 DTKDEPKLEATA
+102 DTQDEPKVEATA
-114 QAEATAVAC
+114 QADVVA
-123 ANGSQESNARDTA
+123 AKDAA
-136 EDTVAGAAK
+136 VAGAAEVLPAA
-145 VAVGPDKD
+145 VAT
-153 GAKSDVAKAKP
+153 GAR
-164 MVSDEAS
+164 EG
-171 QIKIE
+171 E
-176 GQDQSGDDS
+176 GQGQSGDDS
-185 NSQMDNGASFKIGDD
+185 NSQMANGASFKIGDD

-287 ILSKLHNL
+287 SLSKLHNL

-309 QEHINAGGARFYGK
+309 QDHINAGGARFYGK

-337 SRIKILRNIKLMG
+337 SRLKLLRNVKLMG

-387 HTTMVRIDDRN
+387 HTSMVRIDDR

>member
-26 DSPSTGSSPSTC
+26 DSPSTGSSASTG
-38 ASASTGSSASAST
+38 ASDSASTG
-51 SASQEGSQEPCQ
+51 ASQDGSQE
-63 DQADSL
+63 L
-69 DAPQFH
+69 
-75 ESHEP
+75 
-80 GQELC
+80 
-85 QESGQDSTLE
+85 GQDSTLE
-95 PSSNNPG
+95 PISNTPE
-102 DTKDEPKLEATA
+102 DTQDEPKVEATA
-114 QAEATAVAC
+114 QADAVA
-123 ANGSQESNARDTA
+123 AKDAA
-136 EDTVAGAAK
+136 VAGAAEVLPAA
-145 VAVGPDKD
+145 VATGERE
-153 GAKSDVAKAKP
+153 G
-164 MVSDEAS
+164 
-171 QIKIE
+171 E
-176 GQDQSGDDS
+176 GQGQSGDDS
-185 NSQMDNGASFKIGDD
+185 NSQMANGASFKIGDD

-287 ILSKLHNL
+287 SLSKLHNL

-309 QEHINAGGARFYGK
+309 QDHINAGGARFYGK

-337 SRIKILRNIKLMG
+337 SRLKLLRNVKLMG

-387 HTTMVRIDDRN
+387 HTSMVRIDDR

>member
-26 DSPSTGSSPSTC
+26 DSPSTGSSASTSPSTGAS
-38 ASASTGSSASAST
+38 ASASTG
-51 SASQEGSQEPCQ
+51 ASQDGSQE
-63 DQADSL
+63 L
-69 DAPQFH
+69 
-75 ESHEP
+75 
-80 GQELC
+80 
-85 QESGQDSTLE
+85 GQDSTLE
-95 PSSNNPG
+95 PISNTPE
-102 DTKDEPKLEATA
+102 DTQDEPKVEATA
-114 QAEATAVAC
+114 QADAVAEKD
-123 ANGSQESNARDTA
+123 AA
-136 EDTVAGAAK
+136 VAGAA
-145 VAVGPDKD
+145 
-153 GAKSDVAKAKP
+153 
-164 MVSDEAS
+164 EAS
-171 QIKIE
+171 ADAVAEAVVTGEREREGE
-176 GQDQSGDDS
+176 GQGQSGDDS
-185 NSQMDNGASFKIGDD
+185 NSQMANGASFKIGDD

-262 ERMEERKKALE
+262 KRMEERKKALE

-287 ILSKLHNL
+287 SLSKLHNL

-309 QEHINAGGARFYGK
+309 QDHINAGGARFYGK

-337 SRIKILRNIKLMG
+337 SRLKLLRNVKLMG

-387 HTTMVRIDDRN
+387 HTSMVRIDDR